1 MVVIRAD
8 ANSKIGMGHVMR
20 CLSVADALLKRGEE
34 VLFVTADDT
43 PVPLLTKK
51 GIPYRVLHTDY
62 ADMEAELPELLAVL
76 WELALRAVS
85 PEAALPQMPS
95 QRAESSEEAL
105 PQRNAA
111 ILVDSYYV
119 TEKYLAALKKRITTI
134 YMDDIYAFSYPVDML
149 INYNIYG
156 EEMGYEKDAAFADTK
171 LLLGTE
177 YVPLREEFSA
187 GAGYVQSRKK
197 LSPGAEN
204 VMPETERLLQTAGQ
218 GRMAADGGI
227 LITTGG
233 SDSFNLAGQLL
244 MEAMKYDALKEK
256 EYHVV
261 SGSLNPHIGE
271 QQALAQKHENIHI
284 HCNVTN
290 MAELMAESEVAL
302 SAGGSTLYELCAMGV
317 PVIAFSFAENQERL
331 VQTFVKRGIAQYGG
345 NYRTDG
351 NKMIQNTIAGLET
364 LLEDE
369 NLRTE
374 YREKARTLVDG
385 KGADRIA
392 EAIQA
397 LR

>member
-20 CLSVADALLKRGEE
+20 CLSVTDALLKRGEE

-51 GIPYRVLHTDY
+51 GIPCRVLHTDY
-62 ADMEAELPELLAVL
+62 ADMEAELPELWNALS
-76 WELALRAVS
+76 ELPQGPGG
-85 PEAALPQMPS
+85 PEAALPQ
-95 QRAESSEEAL
+95 
-105 PQRNAA
+105 RNTF

-119 TEKYLAALKKRITTI
+119 TEKYLAALKKRIITI

-177 YVPLREEFSA
+177 YVPLREEFAA
-187 GAGYVQSRKK
+187 GAGYAQSRKE
-197 LSPGAEN
+197 LSAETEN
-204 VMPETERLLQTAGQ
+204 VTPAEDRLHQMAEQ
-218 GRMAADGGI
+218 GRTADGGI

-256 EYHVV
+256 EYHAV

-271 QQALAQKHENIHI
+271 LQALAKKHGNIHI
-284 HCNVTN
+284 HCNVAN
-290 MAELMAESEVAL
+290 MAELMAENEIAL

-374 YREKARTLVDG
+374 YRKKARTLVDG

-397 LR
+397 LK

>member
-20 CLSVADALLKRGEE
+20 CLSVADALVKRREE

-76 WELALRAVS
+76 RELTLRAES
-85 PEAALPQMPS
+85 PEAAL
-95 QRAESSEEAL
+95 L
-105 PQRNAA
+105 QRNTS

-187 GAGYVQSRKK
+187 GAGYVQSRKV
-197 LSPGAEN
+197 LSLGAAN
-204 VMPETERLLQTAGQ
+204 VTP
-218 GRMAADGGI
+218 AADGGI

-271 QQALAQKHENIHI
+271 LQALAQKHENIHI

-290 MAELMAESEVAL
+290 MAELMAESEIAL

-345 NYRTDG
+345 SYRTDG

-374 YREKARTLVDG
+374 YRKKARALVDG

-392 EAIQA
+392 EAIISG
-397 LR
+397 R

>member
-20 CLSVADALLKRGEE
+20 CLSVADALVKRGEE

-76 WELALRAVS
+76 RELTLRAES
-85 PEAALPQMPS
+85 PEMVLPQMPS
-95 QRAESSEEAL
+95 QRVESSEEAL
-105 PQRNAA
+105 PQRNTA

-171 LLLGTE
+171 LLLGTK

-187 GAGYVQSRKK
+187 GAGYVQSRKE
-197 LSPGAEN
+197 LPLGAAN
-204 VMPETERLLQTAGQ
+204 VTPAEE
-218 GRMAADGGI
+218 GGI

-271 QQALAQKHENIHI
+271 LQALAKKHENIHI

-364 LLEDE
+364 LLEDK

-374 YREKARTLVDG
+374 YRKKARTLVDG

-392 EAIQA
+392 EAIISG
-397 LR
+397 R

>member
-20 CLSVADALLKRGEE
+20 CLSVADALVKCGEE

-51 GIPYRVLHTDY
+51 GVPYRVLHTDY
-62 ADMEAELPELLAVL
+62 ADMEAELPEL
-76 WELALRAVS
+76 WNALS
-85 PEAALPQMPS
+85 ELPQ
-95 QRAESSEEAL
+95 RVESSEEAL
-105 PQRNAA
+105 PQRNTA

-171 LLLGTE
+171 ILLGTE

-187 GAGYVQSRKK
+187 
-197 LSPGAEN
+197 AEQQR
-204 VMPETERLLQTAGQ
+204 T
-218 GRMAADGGI
+218 AADGGI

-271 QQALAQKHENIHI
+271 LQALAQKHENIHI

-374 YREKARTLVDG
+374 YRKKARTLVDG
-385 KGADRIA
+385 KGAVRIA
-392 EAIQA
+392 EAI
-397 LR
+397 LSC

>member
-1 MVVIRAD
+1 MIVIRAD

-51 GIPYRVLHTDY
+51 GVPYRVLHTDY
-62 ADMEAELPELLAVL
+62 ADMEAELPELWEVL
-76 WELALRAVS
+76 RE
-85 PEAALPQMPS
+85 LPQG
-95 QRAESSEEAL
+95 AESPDATLAQKNTS
-105 PQRNAA
+105 

-171 LLLGTE
+171 LLLGAN

-187 GAGYVQSRKK
+187 GAGYVQSRKE
-197 LSPGAEN
+197 LSRKELSLGAAN
-204 VMPETERLLQTAGQ
+204 VTPTEE
-218 GRMAADGGI
+218 GGI

-271 QQALAQKHENIHI
+271 LQALAQKHENIHI

-302 SAGGSTLYELCAMGV
+302 SAGGSTLYELCAVGV

-351 NKMIQNTIAGLET
+351 NKMIQNTIAGLQK
-364 LLEDE
+364 LCGDE
-369 NLRTE
+369 ALKTE
-374 YREKARTLVDG
+374 YRRKALQLVDG
-385 KGADRIA
+385 RGAERIA
-392 EAIQA
+392 EALLSEQ
-397 LR
+397 

>member
-51 GIPYRVLHTDY
+51 DVPYRVLHTDY
-62 ADMEAELPELLAVL
+62 ADMEAELPGLLCILQELT
-76 WELALRAVS
+76 
-85 PEAALPQMPS
+85 
-95 QRAESSEEAL
+95 QRAELPEEVLSRMSS
-105 PQRNAA
+105 QRKDIA

-171 LLLGTE
+171 LLLGAN

-187 GAGYVQSRKK
+187 GAGYVQSRKE
-197 LSPGAEN
+197 LSLGAAN
-204 VMPETERLLQTAGQ
+204 VTPAEE
-218 GRMAADGGI
+218 GGI

-271 QQALAQKHENIHI
+271 LQALAQKHENIHI

-351 NKMIQNTIAGLET
+351 NKMIQNTIAGLEK
-364 LLEDE
+364 LCGDE
-369 NLRTE
+369 ALKTE
-374 YREKARTLVDG
+374 YRRKALQLVDG
-385 KGADRIA
+385 RGAERIA
-392 EAIQA
+392 EALLSEQ
-397 LR
+397 

>member
-20 CLSVADALLKRGEE
+20 CLSVADALVKRGEE

-51 GIPYRVLHTDY
+51 GVPYRVLHTDY

-76 WELALRAVS
+76 RELALRAES
-85 PEAALPQMPS
+85 PDAALAQKNTS
-95 QRAESSEEAL
+95 
-105 PQRNAA
+105 

-119 TEKYLAALKKRITTI
+119 TEKYLAALKKRIITI

-187 GAGYVQSRKK
+187 GEQQR
-197 LSPGAEN
+197 
-204 VMPETERLLQTAGQ
+204 TA
-218 GRMAADGGI
+218 ANCGI

-271 QQALAQKHENIHI
+271 LQALAQKHGNIHI

-374 YREKARTLVDG
+374 YRKKARTLVDG

-392 EAIQA
+392 EAI
-397 LR
+397 LSC

>member
-62 ADMEAELPELLAVL
+62 ADMEAELPGLLCILQELT
-76 WELALRAVS
+76 
-85 PEAALPQMPS
+85 
-95 QRAESSEEAL
+95 QRAELPEEVLSRMSS
-105 PQRNAA
+105 QRKDIA

-171 LLLGTE
+171 LLLGTK

-187 GAGYVQSRKK
+187 GAGYVQSRKE
-197 LSPGAEN
+197 LSLGAAN
-204 VMPETERLLQTAGQ
+204 VTPAEE
-218 GRMAADGGI
+218 GGI

-261 SGSLNPHIGE
+261 SGSLNPHIE
-271 QQALAQKHENIHI
+271 ELQALAQKHENIHI

-364 LLEDE
+364 LLEDK

-374 YREKARTLVDG
+374 YRKKARTLVDG

-392 EAIQA
+392 EAIISG
-397 LR
+397 R

>member
-20 CLSVADALLKRGEE
+20 CLSVADALVKRGEE

-76 WELALRAVS
+76 RELTLRAES
-85 PEAALPQMPS
+85 PEMVLPQMPS
-95 QRAESSEEAL
+95 QRVESSEEAL
-105 PQRNAA
+105 PQRNTA

-156 EEMGYEKDAAFADTK
+156 EEMGYEKDAAFVDTK
-171 LLLGTE
+171 LLLGAN

-187 GAGYVQSRKK
+187 GAGYVQSRKA
-197 LSPGAEN
+197 LSLGAAN
-204 VMPETERLLQTAGQ
+204 VMPAEE
-218 GRMAADGGI
+218 GGI

-271 QQALAQKHENIHI
+271 LQALAQKHENIHI

-290 MAELMAESEVAL
+290 MAELMAENEVAL
-302 SAGGSTLYELCAMGV
+302 SAGGSTLYEFCAMGV

-369 NLRTE
+369 NLRAE
-374 YREKARTLVDG
+374 YRKKARTLVDG

-392 EAIQA
+392 EAI
-397 LR
+397 LSC

>member
-62 ADMEAELPELLAVL
+62 ADMEAELPELWEVL
-76 WELALRAVS
+76 RE
-85 PEAALPQMPS
+85 LPQG
-95 QRAESSEEAL
+95 AESPDATLAQKNTS
-105 PQRNAA
+105 

-187 GAGYVQSRKK
+187 GAGYAQSRKE
-197 LSPGAEN
+197 LSAETEN
-204 VMPETERLLQTAGQ
+204 VTPAEDRLHQTAEQ
-218 GRMAADGGI
+218 GRTADGGI

-271 QQALAQKHENIHI
+271 LQALAQKHENIHI

-302 SAGGSTLYELCAMGV
+302 SAGGSTLYELCAVGV

-374 YREKARTLVDG
+374 YRKKARTLVDG
-385 KGADRIA
+385 KGAERIA
-392 EAIQA
+392 EALLSEQ
-397 LR
+397 

>member
-20 CLSVADALLKRGEE
+20 CLSVADALLKCGEE

-51 GIPYRVLHTDY
+51 GIPYCVLHTDY
-62 ADMEAELPELLAVL
+62 ADMEAELPELWEVL
-76 WELALRAVS
+76 RELPQGAES
-85 PEAALPQMPS
+85 PNAALAQKNTS
-95 QRAESSEEAL
+95 
-105 PQRNAA
+105 

-177 YVPLREEFSA
+177 YVPLREEFAA
-187 GAGYVQSRKK
+187 GAGYAQSRKE
-197 LSPGAEN
+197 LSAETEN
-204 VMPETERLLQTAGQ
+204 VTPAEDRLHQTAEQ
-218 GRMAADGGI
+218 GRTADGVI

-271 QQALAQKHENIHI
+271 LQALAQKHENIHI

-351 NKMIQNTIAGLET
+351 NKMIQNTIAGLEK
-364 LLEDE
+364 LCGDE
-369 NLRTE
+369 ALKTE
-374 YREKARTLVDG
+374 YRRKALQLVDG
-385 KGADRIA
+385 RGAERIA
-392 EAIQA
+392 EALLSEQ
-397 LR
+397 

>member
-20 CLSVADALLKRGEE
+20 CLSVADALVKRGEE

-62 ADMEAELPELLAVL
+62 ADMEAELPELWNALS
-76 WELALRAVS
+76 ELPQGPGA

-171 LLLGTE
+171 ILLGTE

-187 GAGYVQSRKK
+187 GAGYVQSRKV
-197 LSPGAEN
+197 LSLGAAN
-204 VMPETERLLQTAGQ
+204 VTP
-218 GRMAADGGI
+218 AADGGI

-271 QQALAQKHENIHI
+271 LQALAEKHENIHI

-364 LLEDE
+364 LLENE
-369 NLRTE
+369 NLRAE
-374 YREKARTLVDG
+374 YRKKARTLVDG

-392 EAIQA
+392 EAI
-397 LR
+397 LSC

>member
-51 GIPYRVLHTDY
+51 GIPYCVLHTDY
-62 ADMEAELPELLAVL
+62 ADMEAELPELWEVL
-76 WELALRAVS
+76 RELPQGAES
-85 PEAALPQMPS
+85 PDAALPQKNTS
-95 QRAESSEEAL
+95 
-105 PQRNAA
+105 

-187 GAGYVQSRKK
+187 GEQQR
-197 LSPGAEN
+197 
-204 VMPETERLLQTAGQ
+204 TA
-218 GRMAADGGI
+218 ANCGI

-374 YREKARTLVDG
+374 YRKKARTLVDG

-392 EAIQA
+392 EAI
-397 LR
+397 LSC

>member
-51 GIPYRVLHTDY
+51 GVPYRVLHTDY
-62 ADMEAELPELLAVL
+62 ADMEAELPELWEVL
-76 WELALRAVS
+76 RE
-85 PEAALPQMPS
+85 LPQG
-95 QRAESSEEAL
+95 AESPDATLAQKNTS
-105 PQRNAA
+105 

-187 GAGYVQSRKK
+187 GAGYVQSRKA
-197 LSPGAEN
+197 LSLGAAN
-204 VMPETERLLQTAGQ
+204 VTPAEE
-218 GRMAADGGI
+218 GGI

-271 QQALAQKHENIHI
+271 LQALAQKHENIHI

-302 SAGGSTLYELCAMGV
+302 SAGGSTLYELCAVGV

-364 LLEDE
+364 LLEDK
-369 NLRTE
+369 NLRSE
-374 YREKARTLVDG
+374 YRKKARTLVDG
-385 KGADRIA
+385 KGAERIA
-392 EAIQA
+392 EALLSEQ
-397 LR
+397 

>member
-1 MVVIRAD
+1 MIVIRAD

-62 ADMEAELPELLAVL
+62 ADMEAELPELWEVL
-76 WELALRAVS
+76 RE
-85 PEAALPQMPS
+85 LPQG
-95 QRAESSEEAL
+95 AESPDATLAQKNTS
-105 PQRNAA
+105 

-171 LLLGTE
+171 LLLGAN

-187 GAGYVQSRKK
+187 GAGYVQSRKE
-197 LSPGAEN
+197 LSLGAAN
-204 VMPETERLLQTAGQ
+204 VTPAEE
-218 GRMAADGGI
+218 GGI

-271 QQALAQKHENIHI
+271 LQALAQKHENIHI

-302 SAGGSTLYELCAMGV
+302 SAGGSTLYELCAVGV

-364 LLEDE
+364 LLEDK
-369 NLRTE
+369 NLRSE
-374 YREKARTLVDG
+374 YRKKARTLVDG
-385 KGADRIA
+385 KGAERIA
-392 EAIQA
+392 EALLSEQ
-397 LR
+397 

>member
-51 GIPYRVLHTDY
+51 GVPYRVLHTDY
-62 ADMEAELPELLAVL
+62 ADMEAELPGLLCILQELT
-76 WELALRAVS
+76 
-85 PEAALPQMPS
+85 
-95 QRAESSEEAL
+95 QRAELPEEVLSRMSS
-105 PQRNAA
+105 QRKDIA

-177 YVPLREEFSA
+177 YVPLREEFAA
-187 GAGYVQSRKK
+187 GAGYAQSRKE
-197 LSPGAEN
+197 LSAETEN
-204 VMPETERLLQTAGQ
+204 VTPAEDRLHQTAEQ
-218 GRMAADGGI
+218 GRTADGGI

-271 QQALAQKHENIHI
+271 LQALAQKHENIHI

-351 NKMIQNTIAGLET
+351 NKMIQNTIAGLEK
-364 LLEDE
+364 LCGDE
-369 NLRTE
+369 ALKTE
-374 YREKARTLVDG
+374 YRRKALQLVDG
-385 KGADRIA
+385 RGAERIA
-392 EAIQA
+392 EALLSEQ
-397 LR
+397 

>member
-51 GIPYRVLHTDY
+51 GIPCRVLHTDY
-62 ADMEAELPELLAVL
+62 ADMEAELPELWDVL
-76 WELALRAVS
+76 NELSQGAES
-85 PEAALPQMPS
+85 PEAALVQK
-95 QRAESSEEAL
+95 
-105 PQRNAA
+105 NTA

-171 LLLGTE
+171 LLLGAE

-187 GAGYVQSRKK
+187 GA
-197 LSPGAEN
+197 EN
-204 VMPETERLLQTAGQ
+204 VTPAEDRLLQTAEQQ
-218 GRMAADGGI
+218 GTAADGGI

-244 MEAMKYDALKEK
+244 TEAMKYDALKTK

-271 QQALAQKHENIHI
+271 LQALAQEHGNIHI

-290 MAELMAESEVAL
+290 MAELMAESKVAL

-317 PVIAFSFAENQERL
+317 PTIAFSFAENQEHL

-369 NLRTE
+369 NLRAE
-374 YREKARTLVDG
+374 YRKKARTLVDG
-385 KGADRIA
+385 KGAGRIA
-392 EAIQA
+392 EAI
-397 LR
+397 LSCR

>member
-8 ANSKIGMGHVMR
+8 ANSKIGMGHVTR

-62 ADMEAELPELLAVL
+62 ADMEAELPELWEVL
-76 WELALRAVS
+76 RELPQGAES
-85 PEAALPQMPS
+85 PDAALAQKNTS
-95 QRAESSEEAL
+95 
-105 PQRNAA
+105 

-171 LLLGTE
+171 LLLGAN

-187 GAGYVQSRKK
+187 GAGYVQSRKE
-197 LSPGAEN
+197 LSAETEN
-204 VMPETERLLQTAGQ
+204 VTPAEDRLHQTAEQ
-218 GRMAADGGI
+218 GRTADGGI

-261 SGSLNPHIGE
+261 SGSLNPHIRE
-271 QQALAQKHENIHI
+271 LQALAQKHENIHI

-302 SAGGSTLYELCAMGV
+302 SAGGSTLYELCAVGV

-364 LLEDE
+364 LLEDK

-392 EAIQA
+392 EAIISG
-397 LR
+397 R

>member
-20 CLSVADALLKRGEE
+20 CLSVADALVKRGEE

-76 WELALRAVS
+76 RELTLRAES
-85 PEAALPQMPS
+85 PEAAL
-95 QRAESSEEAL
+95 L
-105 PQRNAA
+105 QRNTS

-119 TEKYLAALKKRITTI
+119 TEKYLAALKSRITTI

-187 GAGYVQSRKK
+187 
-197 LSPGAEN
+197 AEQQ
-204 VMPETERLLQTAGQ
+204 RTA
-218 GRMAADGGI
+218 ANCGI

-271 QQALAQKHENIHI
+271 LQALAEKHENIHI

-364 LLEDE
+364 LLENE
-369 NLRTE
+369 NLRAE
-374 YREKARTLVDG
+374 YRKKARTLVDG

-392 EAIQA
+392 EAI
-397 LR
+397 LSC

>member
-1 MVVIRAD
+1 MVVIRTD

-51 GIPYRVLHTDY
+51 GVPYRVLHTDY
-62 ADMEAELPELLAVL
+62 ADMEAELPGLLCILQELT
-76 WELALRAVS
+76 
-85 PEAALPQMPS
+85 
-95 QRAESSEEAL
+95 QRAELPEEVLSRMSS
-105 PQRNAA
+105 QRKDIA

-187 GAGYVQSRKK
+187 GAGYVQSRKE
-197 LSPGAEN
+197 LSLGAAN
-204 VMPETERLLQTAGQ
+204 VTPAEE
-218 GRMAADGGI
+218 GGI

-256 EYHVV
+256 EYHVI

-271 QQALAQKHENIHI
+271 LQALAQKHENIHI

-290 MAELMAESEVAL
+290 MSELMAESEVAL
-302 SAGGSTLYELCAMGV
+302 SAGGSTLYELCAVGV
-317 PVIAFSFAENQERL
+317 PVIAFSFAENQEHL

-351 NKMIQNTIAGLET
+351 NKMIQNTIAGLEK
-364 LLEDE
+364 LCGDE
-369 NLRTE
+369 ALKTE
-374 YREKARTLVDG
+374 YRRKALQLVDG
-385 KGADRIA
+385 RGAERIA
-392 EAIQA
+392 EALLSEQ
-397 LR
+397 

>member
-20 CLSVADALLKRGEE
+20 CLSVADALVKRGEE

-76 WELALRAVS
+76 RELTLRAES
-85 PEAALPQMPS
+85 PEMVLPQMPS
-95 QRAESSEEAL
+95 QRVESSEAAL
-105 PQRNAA
+105 PQRNTF

-187 GAGYVQSRKK
+187 GAGYVQSRKV
-197 LSPGAEN
+197 LSLGAAN
-204 VMPETERLLQTAGQ
+204 VTP
-218 GRMAADGGI
+218 AADGGI

-271 QQALAQKHENIHI
+271 LQALAEKHENIHI
-284 HCNVTN
+284 HCNVTH
-290 MAELMAESEVAL
+290 MAELMAEREVAL

-364 LLEDE
+364 LLENE
-369 NLRTE
+369 NLRAE
-374 YREKARTLVDG
+374 YRKKARTLVDG
-385 KGADRIA
+385 KGAVRIA
-392 EAIQA
+392 EAI
-397 LR
+397 LSC

>member
-34 VLFVTADDT
+34 VLFVTADDM

-51 GIPYRVLHTDY
+51 GIPCRVLHTDY
-62 ADMEAELPELLAVL
+62 ADMEAELPQL
-76 WELALRAVS
+76 WEVLSELPQRVEA
-85 PEAALPQMPS
+85 PEAAL
-95 QRAESSEEAL
+95 A
-105 PQRNAA
+105 QRNTS

-156 EEMGYEKDAAFADTK
+156 EEMGYEKDTAFADTK

-187 GAGYVQSRKK
+187 GAGYAQSRKE
-197 LSPGAEN
+197 LSAGAEN
-204 VMPETERLLQTAGQ
+204 VTPAEDRLLQTAEQQ
-218 GRMAADGGI
+218 GTAASGGI

-244 MEAMKYDALKEK
+244 TEAMKYDALKTK

-271 QQALAQKHENIHI
+271 LQALAQEHGNIHI

-290 MAELMAESEVAL
+290 MAELMAESKVAL

-331 VQTFVKRGIAQYGG
+331 VQTFVKRGIAQSGG

-351 NKMIQNTIAGLET
+351 NKMIQNTIAGLEM

-369 NLRTE
+369 NLRAE

-397 LR
+397 FK

>member
-51 GIPYRVLHTDY
+51 GIPCRVLHTDY
-62 ADMEAELPELLAVL
+62 ADMEAELPELWNALS
-76 WELALRAVS
+76 ELPQGPGG
-85 PEAALPQMPS
+85 PEAALPQ
-95 QRAESSEEAL
+95 
-105 PQRNAA
+105 RNTF

-119 TEKYLAALKKRITTI
+119 TEKYLAALKKRIITI

-177 YVPLREEFSA
+177 YVPLREEFA
-187 GAGYVQSRKK
+187 A
-197 LSPGAEN
+197 AEQQR
-204 VMPETERLLQTAGQ
+204 T
-218 GRMAADGGI
+218 AADGGI

-256 EYHVV
+256 EYHAV

-271 QQALAQKHENIHI
+271 LQALAKKHGNIHI
-284 HCNVTN
+284 HCNVAN
-290 MAELMAESEVAL
+290 MAELMAENEIAL

-374 YREKARTLVDG
+374 YRKKARTLVDG

-397 LR
+397 LK

>member
-62 ADMEAELPELLAVL
+62 ADMEAELPELWEVL
-76 WELALRAVS
+76 RE
-85 PEAALPQMPS
+85 LPQG
-95 QRAESSEEAL
+95 AESPDATLAQKNTS
-105 PQRNAA
+105 

-171 LLLGTE
+171 LLLGAN

-187 GAGYVQSRKK
+187 GAGYAQSRKE
-197 LSPGAEN
+197 LSAETEN
-204 VMPETERLLQTAGQ
+204 VTPAEDRLHQTAEQ
-218 GRMAADGGI
+218 GRTADGGI

-271 QQALAQKHENIHI
+271 LQALAQKHENIHI

-302 SAGGSTLYELCAMGV
+302 SAGGSTLYELCAVGV

-392 EAIQA
+392 EAIISG
-397 LR
+397 R

>member
-62 ADMEAELPELLAVL
+62 ADMEAELPELWEVL
-76 WELALRAVS
+76 RE
-85 PEAALPQMPS
+85 LPQG
-95 QRAESSEEAL
+95 AESPDATLAQKNTS
-105 PQRNAA
+105 

-171 LLLGTE
+171 LLLGAN

-187 GAGYVQSRKK
+187 GAGYVQSREA
-197 LSPGAEN
+197 LSLGAAN
-204 VMPETERLLQTAGQ
+204 VTPAEE
-218 GRMAADGGI
+218 GGI

-271 QQALAQKHENIHI
+271 LQALAQKHENIHI

-351 NKMIQNTIAGLET
+351 NKMIQNTIAGLQK
-364 LLEDE
+364 LCGDE
-369 NLRTE
+369 ALKTE
-374 YREKARTLVDG
+374 YRRKALQLVDG
-385 KGADRIA
+385 RGAERIA
-392 EAIQA
+392 EALLSEQ
-397 LR
+397 

>member
-76 WELALRAVS
+76 RELTLRAES
-85 PEAALPQMPS
+85 PEAAL
-95 QRAESSEEAL
+95 L
-105 PQRNAA
+105 QRNTS

-119 TEKYLAALKKRITTI
+119 TEKYLTALKSRIITI

-177 YVPLREEFSA
+177 YVPLREEFLA
-187 GAGYVQSRKK
+187 GEQQR
-197 LSPGAEN
+197 
-204 VMPETERLLQTAGQ
+204 T
-218 GRMAADGGI
+218 AADGGI

-244 MEAMKYDALKEK
+244 TEAMKYDALKEK

-271 QQALAQKHENIHI
+271 LQALAEKHGNIHI

-290 MAELMAESEVAL
+290 MAELMAESEIAL
-302 SAGGSTLYELCAMGV
+302 SAGGSTLYELCVMGV

-351 NKMIQNTIAGLET
+351 NKMIQNTIAGLEM

-369 NLRTE
+369 NLRAE
-374 YREKARTLVDG
+374 YRKKARTLVDG

-397 LR
+397 LK

>member
-1 MVVIRAD
+1 
-8 ANSKIGMGHVMR
+8 
-20 CLSVADALLKRGEE
+20 
-34 VLFVTADDT
+34 
-43 PVPLLTKK
+43 
-51 GIPYRVLHTDY
+51 
-62 ADMEAELPELLAVL
+62 
-76 WELALRAVS
+76 
-85 PEAALPQMPS
+85 
-95 QRAESSEEAL
+95 
-105 PQRNAA
+105 
-111 ILVDSYYV
+111 
-119 TEKYLAALKKRITTI
+119 
-134 YMDDIYAFSYPVDML
+134 MDDIYAFSYPVDML

-187 GAGYVQSRKK
+187 GAGYAQSRKE
-197 LSPGAEN
+197 LSAETEN
-204 VMPETERLLQTAGQ
+204 VTPAEDRLHQTAEQ
-218 GRMAADGGI
+218 GRTADGGI

-271 QQALAQKHENIHI
+271 LQALAQKHENIHI

-302 SAGGSTLYELCAMGV
+302 SAGGSTLYELCAVGV

-364 LLEDE
+364 LLEDK

-374 YREKARTLVDG
+374 YRKKARTLVDG

-392 EAIQA
+392 EAIISG
-397 LR
+397 R

>member
-20 CLSVADALLKRGEE
+20 CLSVADALVKRREE

-62 ADMEAELPELLAVL
+62 ADMEAELPELWEVL
-76 WELALRAVS
+76 RELPQGAES
-85 PEAALPQMPS
+85 PEAALAQKNTS
-95 QRAESSEEAL
+95 
-105 PQRNAA
+105 

-119 TEKYLAALKKRITTI
+119 TEKYLAALKKRIITI

-187 GAGYVQSRKK
+187 
-197 LSPGAEN
+197 AEQQR
-204 VMPETERLLQTAGQ
+204 T
-218 GRMAADGGI
+218 AADGGI

-351 NKMIQNTIAGLET
+351 NKMIQNTIAGLEK
-364 LLEDE
+364 LCGDE
-369 NLRTE
+369 ALKTE
-374 YREKARTLVDG
+374 YRRKALQLVDG
-385 KGADRIA
+385 RGAERIA
-392 EAIQA
+392 EALLSEQ
-397 LR
+397 

>member
-51 GIPYRVLHTDY
+51 GVPYRVLHTDY
-62 ADMEAELPELLAVL
+62 ADMEAELPGLLCILQELT
-76 WELALRAVS
+76 
-85 PEAALPQMPS
+85 
-95 QRAESSEEAL
+95 QRAELPEEVLSRMSS
-105 PQRNAA
+105 QRKDIA

-171 LLLGTE
+171 LLLGAN

-187 GAGYVQSRKK
+187 EAGYGQSRKEF
-197 LSPGAEN
+197 LEGVEN
-204 VMPETERLLQTAGQ
+204 VTP
-218 GRMAADGGI
+218 AADGGI

-271 QQALAQKHENIHI
+271 LQDLAQKHENIHI

-290 MAELMAESEVAL
+290 MAELMAESKVAL
-302 SAGGSTLYELCAMGV
+302 SAGGSTLYEFCAMGV

-364 LLEDE
+364 LLENE
-369 NLRTE
+369 NLRAE
-374 YREKARTLVDG
+374 YRKKARTLVDG

-397 LR
+397 LK

>member
-43 PVPLLTKK
+43 PVPLLTKE
-51 GIPYRVLHTDY
+51 GIPCRVLHTDY
-62 ADMEAELPELLAVL
+62 ADMEAELPKL
-76 WELALRAVS
+76 WEVLSELPQRAES
-85 PEAALPQMPS
+85 PEAVLSRMPS
-95 QRAESSEEAL
+95 QRAESSEAAL
-105 PQRNAA
+105 AQKNTS

-156 EEMGYEKDAAFADTK
+156 EEIGYEKDSAFANTK

-187 GAGYVQSRKK
+187 GAGYVQSRKE
-197 LSPGAEN
+197 LSAGAEN
-204 VMPETERLLQTAGQ
+204 VTP
-218 GRMAADGGI
+218 AADGGI

-244 MEAMKYDALKEK
+244 TEAMKYDALKTK

-261 SGSLNPHIGE
+261 SGSLNPHIGKL
-271 QQALAQKHENIHI
+271 QVLAQEHGNIHI

-290 MAELMAESEVAL
+290 MAELMAESKVAL

-351 NKMIQNTIAGLET
+351 NKMIQNTIAGLKM

-369 NLRTE
+369 NLRAE
-374 YREKARTLVDG
+374 YRKKARTLVDG

-397 LR
+397 LK

>member
-20 CLSVADALLKRGEE
+20 CLSVVDALVKRGEE
-34 VLFVTADDT
+34 VLFVTADDM

-51 GIPYRVLHTDY
+51 GVPYRVLHTDY
-62 ADMEAELPELLAVL
+62 ADMEVELPELWEVL
-76 WELALRAVS
+76 RELPQGPGV
-85 PEAALPQMPS
+85 PEAALPQ
-95 QRAESSEEAL
+95 
-105 PQRNAA
+105 RNTS

-119 TEKYLAALKKRITTI
+119 TEKYLAALKSRITTI

-187 GAGYVQSRKK
+187 GAGYVQSRKV
-197 LSPGAEN
+197 LSLGAVN
-204 VMPETERLLQTAGQ
+204 VPP
-218 GRMAADGGI
+218 AADGGI

-271 QQALAQKHENIHI
+271 LQALAKKHENIHI

-374 YREKARTLVDG
+374 YRKKARTLVDG
-385 KGADRIA
+385 KGAGRIA
-392 EAIQA
+392 EAI
-397 LR
+397 LSC

>member
-62 ADMEAELPELLAVL
+62 ADMEAELPGLLCILQELT
-76 WELALRAVS
+76 
-85 PEAALPQMPS
+85 
-95 QRAESSEEAL
+95 QRAELPEEVLSRMSS
-105 PQRNAA
+105 QRKDIA

-171 LLLGTE
+171 LLLGAN

-187 GAGYVQSRKK
+187 GAGYVQSRKE
-197 LSPGAEN
+197 LSLGAAN
-204 VMPETERLLQTAGQ
+204 VTLAEE
-218 GRMAADGGI
+218 GGI

-271 QQALAQKHENIHI
+271 LQALAEKHGNIHI

-351 NKMIQNTIAGLET
+351 NKMIQNTIAGLQK
-364 LLEDE
+364 LCGDE
-369 NLRTE
+369 ALKTE
-374 YREKARTLVDG
+374 YRRKALQLVDG
-385 KGADRIA
+385 RGAERIA
-392 EAIQA
+392 EALLSEQ
-397 LR
+397 

>member
-20 CLSVADALLKRGEE
+20 CLSVADALLKCGEE

-51 GIPYRVLHTDY
+51 GIPYCVLHTDY
-62 ADMEAELPELLAVL
+62 ADMEAELPELWEVL
-76 WELALRAVS
+76 RELPQGAES
-85 PEAALPQMPS
+85 PNAALAQKNTS
-95 QRAESSEEAL
+95 
-105 PQRNAA
+105 

-177 YVPLREEFSA
+177 YVPLREEFAA
-187 GAGYVQSRKK
+187 GAGYAQSRKE
-197 LSPGAEN
+197 LSAETEN
-204 VMPETERLLQTAGQ
+204 VTPAEDRLHQTAEQ
-218 GRMAADGGI
+218 GRTAAGGI

-271 QQALAQKHENIHI
+271 LQALAQKHENIHI

-351 NKMIQNTIAGLET
+351 NKMIQNTIAGLEK
-364 LLEDE
+364 LCGDE
-369 NLRTE
+369 ALKTE
-374 YREKARTLVDG
+374 YRRKALQLVDG
-385 KGADRIA
+385 RGAERIA
-392 EAIQA
+392 EALLSEQ
-397 LR
+397 

>member
-20 CLSVADALLKRGEE
+20 CLSVADALLKRGKE

-62 ADMEAELPELLAVL
+62 ADMEAELPKLWNALSELPQGPGV
-76 WELALRAVS
+76 
-85 PEAALPQMPS
+85 PEAALPQ
-95 QRAESSEEAL
+95 
-105 PQRNAA
+105 RNTF

-187 GAGYVQSRKK
+187 GAGYVQSRKV
-197 LSPGAEN
+197 LSLGAAN
-204 VMPETERLLQTAGQ
+204 VTP
-218 GRMAADGGI
+218 AADGGI

-271 QQALAQKHENIHI
+271 LQALAQKHENIHI

-290 MAELMAESEVAL
+290 MAELMAESEIAL

-345 NYRTDG
+345 SYRTDG

-374 YREKARTLVDG
+374 YRKKARALVDG

-392 EAIQA
+392 EAIISG
-397 LR
+397 R

>member
-34 VLFVTADDT
+34 VIFVTADDT

-51 GIPYRVLHTDY
+51 GVPYRVLHTDY
-62 ADMEAELPELLAVL
+62 ADMEAELPELWNALS
-76 WELALRAVS
+76 ELPQGPGV

-95 QRAESSEEAL
+95 QRAESSEDAL

-187 GAGYVQSRKK
+187 GAGYVQSRKV
-197 LSPGAEN
+197 LSLGAAN
-204 VMPETERLLQTAGQ
+204 VTP
-218 GRMAADGGI
+218 AADGGI

-271 QQALAQKHENIHI
+271 LQALAEKHENIHI

-364 LLEDE
+364 LLENE
-369 NLRTE
+369 NLRAE
-374 YREKARTLVDG
+374 YRKKARTLVDG
-385 KGADRIA
+385 KGAVRIA
-392 EAIQA
+392 EAI
-397 LR
+397 LSC

>member
-51 GIPYRVLHTDY
+51 GIPYCVLHTDY
-62 ADMEAELPELLAVL
+62 ADMEAELPELWEVL
-76 WELALRAVS
+76 RELPQGAES
-85 PEAALPQMPS
+85 PDAALPQKNTS
-95 QRAESSEEAL
+95 
-105 PQRNAA
+105 

-187 GAGYVQSRKK
+187 GEQQR
-197 LSPGAEN
+197 
-204 VMPETERLLQTAGQ
+204 TA
-218 GRMAADGGI
+218 ANCGI

-244 MEAMKYDALKEK
+244 TEAMKYDALKEK

-271 QQALAQKHENIHI
+271 LQALAQKHENIHI

-290 MAELMAESEVAL
+290 MAELMAESKVAL

-364 LLEDE
+364 RLEDE

-392 EAIQA
+392 EAI
-397 LR
+397 LSC